1 MNTPLENAK
10 ERWLDEHIGM
20 CGTCIYRKKRMCDCE
35 RSDFYGDRIESDDA
49 CGEYL
54 PEKGVLL

>member
-1 MNTPLENAK
+1 MNTPRENAQ

-20 CGTCIYRKKRMCDCE
+20 CGTCEYRKKWCE
-35 RSDFYGDRIESDDA
+35 CETSEWYGERVEDDDA
-49 CGEYL
+49 CGEYI